1 MIFELRRG
9 RLFELKDGRGPE
21 AHASRGESWVD
32 PAGEEP
38 GEARAE

>member
-9 RLFELKDGRGPE
+9 PLFELRDGSGPE
-21 AHASRGESWVD
+21 AHASRDESWVD

-38 GEARAE
+38 GDARAE